1 MEILGQKANLSIKI
15 NIATCII
22 IIISV
27 SLNVKSVIS
36 GSFTLRFTV
45 VIDEDQ

>member
-15 NIATCII
+15 NIATCI